1 MQRNILEYL
10 EDTVQKY
17 PQKTAFANDKM
28 GMTFQEVYQ
37 VSRSIGS
44 CLCERG
50 YEREPVVI
58 YMQKHPHMI
67 AAFWGVVYSG
77 CFYVPIDE
85 EMPKFR
91 IETSTRLNRALS
103 AMGAKRV
110 FTGAA
115 ELGGI
120 SDANIAVDEVKQK
133 CYVEVNEEGSEA
145 AAVTSIGIRLT
156 SANVGP
162 KPVSMTVDRPFLFMI
177 ADMENDN
184 ILFMGRIMNL
194 EK

>member
-17 PQKTAFANDKM
+17 PEKTAFANEKM
-28 GMTFQEVYQ
+28 GMSFQEVYQ

-91 IETSTRLNRALS
+91 IELIFQNLKPRA
-103 AMGAKRV
+103 V
-110 FTGAA
+110 
-115 ELGGI
+115 I
-120 SDANIAVDEVKQK
+120 CDEV
-133 CYVEVNEEGSEA
+133 
-145 AAVTSIGIRLT
+145 TSRQIQ
-156 SANVGP
+156 
-162 KPVSMTVDRPFLFMI
+162 
-177 ADMENDN
+177 
-184 ILFMGRIMNL
+184 
-194 EK
+194 